1 LEDAEVVPAAGAG
14 ATGLT
19 PCSLPCNAGEGWGGV
34 ALDLQLKS
42 KANPLPT
49 SPCKQGEEQNQNPSL
64 KPLPRN
70 IQPDL
75 SAAIGHTPLLRLRHA
90 SALTGC
96 EILGK
101 AEFLN
106 PGGSIKDRT
115 ALGLLLDAERR
126 GLIRP
131 GGSIVEGTAGN
142 TGIGLALLGASRG
155 YRTVIFMPETQSREK
170 IDALRIAGAEV
181 RLVPAV
187 AYKDP
192 NHYAHQ
198 ARAHAEAANAADPG
212 SAWFANQFDNTANR
226 DWHEATTGGEI
237 WQDAG
242 GHVDG
247 FVCAAGTGGTLAG
260 VGRALKARHPGVRI
274 ALADPEGSAL
284 ASYVNTGELVAS
296 GNSISEGIGSSRV
309 TANFDGAPIDLAWS
323 IPDDESV
330 PLLHRLLAEEG
341 WCTGGSSGVNL
352 AGAIRLARELGPGH
366 TIVTVLADAGTRYQA
381 KLFNPA
387 FLRGKGIPVPD
398 WLARAFPG

>member
-1 LEDAEVVPAAGAG
+1 M
-14 ATGLT
+14 TIH
-19 PCSLPCNAGEGWGGV
+19 S
-34 ALDLQLKS
+34 
-42 KANPLPT
+42 
-49 SPCKQGEEQNQNPSL
+49 
-64 KPLPRN
+64 
-70 IQPDL
+70 DL
-75 SAAIGHTPLLRLRHA
+75 SATVGHTPLLRLRHA

-96 EILGK
+96 EILAK

-115 ALGLLLDAERR
+115 ALGLLRDAEQR
-126 GLIRP
+126 GLIRT
-131 GGSIVEGTAGN
+131 GGIIVEGTAGN

-187 AYKDP
+187 PYKDP

-198 ARAHAEAANAADPG
+198 ARAHAEALNDADAG
-212 SAWFANQFDNTANR
+212 GAWFANQFDNTANR
-226 DWHEATTGGEI
+226 DWHEATTGVEI
-237 WQDAG
+237 WQETG
-242 GHVDG
+242 GHV
-247 FVCAAGTGGTLAG
+247 
-260 VGRALKARHPGVRI
+260 
-274 ALADPEGSAL
+274 
-284 ASYVNTGELVAS
+284 
-296 GNSISEGIGSSRV
+296 
-309 TANFDGAPIDLAWS
+309 DGAPIDLAWS

-330 PLLHRLLAEEG
+330 PLLHRLLHEEG

-352 AGAIRLARELGPGH
+352 AGAIRLARMLGPGH

-398 WLARAFPG
+398 WLEKAFQG

>member
-1 LEDAEVVPAAGAG
+1 MTLH
-14 ATGLT
+14 
-19 PCSLPCNAGEGWGGV
+19 
-34 ALDLQLKS
+34 
-42 KANPLPT
+42 
-49 SPCKQGEEQNQNPSL
+49 
-64 KPLPRN
+64 R
-70 IQPDL
+70 DL
-75 SAAIGHTPLLRLRHA
+75 SATVGHTPLLRLRHA
-90 SALTGC
+90 SELTGC
-96 EILGK
+96 EILAK

-115 ALGLLLDAERR
+115 ALGLLLDAEQR
-126 GLIRP
+126 GLLGA
-131 GGSIVEGTAGN
+131 GGIIVEGTAGN

-170 IDALRIAGAEV
+170 IDALRITGAEV

-187 AYKDP
+187 PYKDP

-198 ARAHAEAANAADPG
+198 ARAHAEALNANGTA

-226 DWHEATTGGEI
+226 DFHEVTTGVEI
-237 WQDAG
+237 WNDTG
-242 GHVDG
+242 GDVDG

-260 VGRALKARHPGVRI
+260 VGRALKARKPGALA
-274 ALADPEGSAL
+274 ALADPAGSAL
-284 ASYVNTGELVAS
+284 ASYVNDGELVAS

-309 TANFDGAPIDLAWS
+309 TANFDGAPIDRAWS

-330 PLLHRLLAEEG
+330 PLLHRLLHEEG
-341 WCTGGSSGVNL
+341 WCVGGSSGVNL

-387 FLRGKGIPVPD
+387 FLRDKGIPVPA
-398 WLARAFPG
+398 WLAQAFPA

>member
-1 LEDAEVVPAAGAG
+1 MMPI
-14 ATGLT
+14 
-19 PCSLPCNAGEGWGGV
+19 
-34 ALDLQLKS
+34 
-42 KANPLPT
+42 
-49 SPCKQGEEQNQNPSL
+49 
-64 KPLPRN
+64 R
-70 IQPDL
+70 PDL

-115 ALGLLLDAERR
+115 ALGLLLDAEQR
-126 GLIRP
+126 GLIRH

-187 AYKDP
+187 PYKDP

-226 DWHEATTGGEI
+226 DWHEATTGVEI

-247 FVCAAGTGGTLAG
+247 FVCAAGTGDVQRVDLLAALRFRHEDHRAIAAAGAEQGQPDPGIAGGALDDAAAGADQPAPLGIQQQAQRGAVLDRAAG
-260 VGRALKARHPGVRI
+260 V
-274 ALADPEGSAL
+274 E
-284 ASYVNTGELVAS
+284 ELGFAQ
-296 GNSISEGIGSSRV
+296 
-309 TANFDGAPIDLAWS
+309 DLAAGQRGGVAQAQQWRVADGGGEVGDAHGGRFGRGVS
-323 IPDDESV
+323 ILLL
-330 PLLHRLLAEEG
+330 PLQAGGGWRPKGVLQVRGWLL
-341 WCTGGSSGVNL
+341 T
-352 AGAIRLARELGPGH
+352 
-366 TIVTVLADAGTRYQA
+366 
-381 KLFNPA
+381 
-387 FLRGKGIPVPD
+387 
-398 WLARAFPG
+398 

>member
-1 LEDAEVVPAAGAG
+1 M
-14 ATGLT
+14 
-19 PCSLPCNAGEGWGGV
+19 S
-34 ALDLQLKS
+34 
-42 KANPLPT
+42 
-49 SPCKQGEEQNQNPSL
+49 
-64 KPLPRN
+64 

-75 SAAIGHTPLLRLRHA
+75 TATIGHTPLLRLRHA

-115 ALGLLLDAERR
+115 ALGLLLDAEQR

-187 AYKDP
+187 PYKDP

-198 ARAHAEAANAADPG
+198 ARAHAETLNAADPG

-226 DWHEATTGGEI
+226 DWHEATTGVEI

-260 VGRALKARHPGVRI
+260 VGRALKARNPGVRI
-274 ALADPEGSAL
+274 ALADPAGSAL
-284 ASYVNTGELVAS
+284 ASYVNTGELIAN

-330 PLLHRLLAEEG
+330 PLLHRLLREEG

-387 FLRGKGIPVPD
+387 FLRSKDIPVPA
-398 WLARAFPG
+398 WLAQAFPTP